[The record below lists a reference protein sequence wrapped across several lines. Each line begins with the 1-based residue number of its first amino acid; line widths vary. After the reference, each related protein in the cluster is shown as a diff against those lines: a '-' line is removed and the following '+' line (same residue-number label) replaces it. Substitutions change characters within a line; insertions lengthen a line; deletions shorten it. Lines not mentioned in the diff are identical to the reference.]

1 MSPII
6 HIYQAIIFGL
16 LQGITELFPVSS
28 LGHAVLVPAWLGG
41 SLKQISTNKDSA
53 YLTFTVA
60 LHLASALALLWIF
73 RKRWVVLIRAGFQ
86 SLRGKRS
93 VDSQVFWL
101 LVITSIP
108 AAVLGL
114 AFEKTLRSNFAKPL
128 AAAIFLFINGFI
140 LFGAERLSGGKKG
153 YDEENTRMG
162 ENELIAARIQPRT
175 AVTIGFGQSLALL
188 AGISRFGVTTS
199 VGLMRKLSHHVA
211 ADFAFLAAT
220 PIILLA
226 AIYKAPELLNH
237 SNASLRTP
245 ALVGGIASFIATYIS
260 AKFLVRWFKT
270 RTLYPFAIYC
280 FIIGI
285 ASIIR
290 FA

>member
-1 MSPII
+1 MSLTI

-16 LQGITELFPVSS
+16 IQGITELFPISS

-41 SLKQISTNKDSA
+41 SLKQISTSKDSA